1 MSGEQGCNMEREQ
14 RNKID
19 YMVVCVNDYAE
30 RHGLSMIDAFDYL
43 SRNKGLDFL
52 EECYDVEHT
61 LPLDTALEDLDVVC
75 KRNER
80 VGA

>member
-1 MSGEQGCNMEREQ
+1 MGNEL

-19 YMVVCVNDYAE
+19 YMVVCVNDYAT
-30 RHGLSMIDAFDYL
+30 RHGLSNVDSFDYL
-43 SRNKGLDFL
+43 LRNKGLDFL

-61 LPLDTALEDLDVVC
+61 LPLDTALEDLDAVC
-75 KRNER
+75 KRHER